1 MAYITVQQIRERFE
15 QARRQSNVRTFSAS
29 TVLNEGRQI
38 SDSTKTFDIF
48 LSHSSDDNEFV
59 AGIKLILEDFGFTV
73 YVDWNDPA
81 LNPNRVTPTTAEV
94 LRKRMA
100 QCRSLIYAFSENAS
114 NSKWM
119 PWELGYFDAL
129 KNSRVAVLPIQ
140 QDAYKAYSGSEFVG
154 LYYVIQKDNIKG
166 KNEEAL
172 WVYDNEKY
180 VFFDSWL
187 NGSNP
192 IKHK

>member
-1 MAYITVQQIRERFE
+1 MSYITVQQIRERFE

-81 LNPNRVTPTTAEV
+81 LNSNRVTPTTAAICVNGCLIVEV
-94 LRKRMA
+94 WFM
-100 QCRSLIYAFSENAS
+100 LIPA
-114 NSKWM
+114 M
-119 PWELGYFDAL
+119 PKTLDGCLGNLAILTD
-129 KNSRVAVLPIQ
+129 
-140 QDAYKAYSGSEFVG
+140 
-154 LYYVIQKDNIKG
+154 
-166 KNEEAL
+166 
-172 WVYDNEKY
+172 
-180 VFFDSWL
+180 
-187 NGSNP
+187 
-192 IKHK
+192 